1 MFFKD
6 VLYFIHFSQQSIG
19 FIQLHHKKNPSKS
32 QDAAT
37 VIHLSSRKEIIG
49 DARYQFRCFSSWMN
63 EVAHG
68 PLVINEFLW
77 LTFCVF

>member
-49 DARYQFRCFSSWMN
+49 DARNQF
-63 EVAHG
+63 
-68 PLVINEFLW
+68 
-77 LTFCVF
+77 